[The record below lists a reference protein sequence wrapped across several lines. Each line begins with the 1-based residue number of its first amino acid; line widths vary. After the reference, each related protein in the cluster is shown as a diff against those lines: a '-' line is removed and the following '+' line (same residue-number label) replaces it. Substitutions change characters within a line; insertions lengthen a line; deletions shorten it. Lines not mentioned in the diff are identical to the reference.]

1 MTETLAIRTGVILF
15 VSACYD
21 AKVSK
26 KEHLIQGTLK
36 NTSKGTAK
44 QNLCRDHQNM
54 LFLFG
59 WMKTKKVLYL
69 INQT

>member
-1 MTETLAIRTGVILF
+1 MTETLDIPTVVILF
-15 VSACYD
+15 VIACYD
-21 AKVSK
+21 TKVSN

-36 NTSKGTAK
+36 NTSNGT
-44 QNLCRDHQNM
+44 NLCRDHQNIVY
-54 LFLFG
+54 LFG